1 MEIRSQADILAKPE
15 LIKELIEV
23 IDFGDMPPENEQP
36 LSEEQRTATI
46 LLLKDFMRQAA
57 ADAKREK
64 PRLSRLNR
72 FQYNNSLRDLFRIE
86 SDLFELSEKMMTRR
100 TKYLQTSA
108 ETIPQVVRPPP
119 IIVTRDSARSDLF
132 QRICERPTAL
142 TTSPTS

>member
-1 MEIRSQADILAKPE
+1 MSAPFRLILVSYLGCFSQSLIGLDSFNQTIAPLFEQNCVKCHGGEKTKGKVNLMEIRSQADILAKPE

-57 ADAKREK
+57 ADSKRKK

-72 FQYNNSLRDLFRIE
+72 FQYNTTCSVSKATSLNFR
-86 SDLFELSEKMMTRR
+86 RR
-100 TKYLQTSA
+100 
-108 ETIPQVVRPPP
+108 
-119 IIVTRDSARSDLF
+119 
-132 QRICERPTAL
+132 
-142 TTSPTS
+142 